1 MGYRLHATIP
11 NIKPYDKDLELGKQ
25 RDSKWDDFNDKWFG
39 ECKDSGRIMSEEL
52 EEFYAEYVE
61 VNNQPGEYDLYNTE
75 LLKEMIDYAVLHK
88 LDMYF
93 ESYWG
98 GKQYVK
104 RW

>member
-25 RDSKWDDFNDKWFG
+25 YDSKWEFFNYKWFG
-39 ECKDSGRIMSEEL
+39 ENNDGGRISHEDI

-61 VNNQPGEYDLYNTE
+61 INNQPSDYKLYNTE
-75 LLKEMIDYAVLHK
+75 LLKEMVDYALLHK

-93 ESYWG
+93 ESY
-98 GKQYVK
+98 
-104 RW
+104 